1 MLMLWIDK
9 IQFAF
14 RQIFRFVAWQ
24 NIRTHHCSFYVNKS
38 TYFLLSESGTMQM
51 YFMFGEAP
59 GYMKT
64 MLLFLLDFNLIF
76 RALEGEIIIDSFT
89 LQSVWQYGRVHLMP

>member
-1 MLMLWIDK
+1 MLWRDK

-14 RQIFRFVAWQ
+14 RQILIFVAWE
-24 NIRTHHCSFYVNKS
+24 NIRAHHCTFYVNKS

-51 YFMFGEAP
+51 YFMFGDAL

-76 RALEGEIIIDSFT
+76 GALEGEIIVDSFT
-89 LQSVWQYGRVHLMP
+89 LQSM